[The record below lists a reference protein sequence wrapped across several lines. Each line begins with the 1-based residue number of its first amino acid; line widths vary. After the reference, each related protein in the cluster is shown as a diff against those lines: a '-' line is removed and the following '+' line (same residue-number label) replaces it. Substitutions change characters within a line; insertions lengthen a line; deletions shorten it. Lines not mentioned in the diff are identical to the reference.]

1 MVTEV
6 QASPL
11 HFHLTSNR
19 TKKIWWRGQAC
30 GNNTRTPRV
39 WPYSPSLLPES
50 KGKLSTLFWVQG
62 WGQGWGGGRH
72 RREAFPIT
80 MERSV
85 VVFENIKNNR
95 HRMLQLSF
103 WVHIQELKSL
113 LMWVCYG
120 CLLLMALMFVIQT
133 TTGEAPQGA
142 CSSEWISKWGTH
154 TMGYYSVLRGREF
167 QNSSIWPCRT
177 SSRTC
182 CSTK

>member
-1 MVTEV
+1 MTMF
-6 QASPL
+6 SI
-11 HFHLTSNR
+11 TSSR
-19 TKKIWWRGQAC
+19 I
-30 GNNTRTPRV
+30 
-39 WPYSPSLLPES
+39 
-50 KGKLSTLFWVQG
+50 KGKTKYFILSSGMGTRM
-62 WGQGWGGGRH
+62 GGH

-80 MERSV
+80 MEKSV

-113 LMWVCYG
+113 LMWVCYW
-120 CLLLMALMFVIQT
+120 CLLLMALVFVIQT